1 MTPLW
6 RNPEFIRN
14 CRAQLRPRRLL
25 LVASIV
31 AALSLVVGYSV
42 HDTYSFQSQWAVTL
56 LTIALYAQLFTLCL
70 GGGYACMRSVSQE
83 REQNTFDFQRVTQLT
98 SLELALGK
106 LFGAPAISWFAA
118 LCMCPAA
125 LVGAFSGGSS
135 PSRIAA
141 AYLILVLGSIAVQA
155 LMLVVSLGA
164 TRQAGGFSGLGAVFL
179 LFIFLMFTNSPEP
192 SRAFFDLGIIG
203 PAAAGHFAR
212 YGTWGVVAASVGSP
226 PQLISL
232 SPWTDVFFGVPLHH
246 VPVLLVLYLTFT
258 AWCLLALA
266 RNLKKDPDLFELLS
280 PAQSV
285 GLLCYLNLILVGF
298 FLVRRTYDGYP
309 QGSQTASS
317 TFEFFLIT
325 NLVLLYCLGLALLR
339 NREQTR
345 RRAYQTARAGFD
357 WLEFGWPTLYV
368 LAGAAVA
375 TLLVLARFAFVPGLQ
390 DHLNRRFAAFQAAL
404 LLATVLRD
412 LCFLQWMNL
421 RRSRRP
427 LILGVILLG
436 VFYTCGGILLGVA
449 NFSDPVKN
457 AISAI
462 LIPWPL
468 AFAGHGNL
476 YAKWFLN
483 PGPWLI
489 GLAVQLALVV
499 LFAALHYKSTE
510 ELRPAAIAAPAGA
523 PAPGD

>member
-25 LVASIV
+25 LVASII

-42 HDTYSFQSQWAVTL
+42 HDTYAFQSQWADTL

-118 LCMCPAA
+118 LCMLPAA

-135 PSRIAA
+135 PSHIAA
-141 AYLILVLGSIAVQA
+141 AYLILTLGAIAVHA

-164 TRQAGGFSGLGAVFL
+164 TRQAGGLSGLGAVFL
-179 LFIFLMFTNSPEP
+179 LFLFVMFSNSPEP
-192 SRAFFDLGIIG
+192 FRAFFDLGTIG
-203 PAAAGHFAR
+203 PAAAIQFAR
-212 YGTWGVVAASVGSP
+212 TGTWSVSAGSVGSP
-226 PQLISL
+226 AQIISH

-246 VPVLLVLYLTFT
+246 FPVLIVLYLTFT

-266 RNLKKDPDLFELLS
+266 RNLKKDPGIFELFS

-285 GLLCYLNLILVGF
+285 GLLCYLNLIMVGF
-298 FLVRRTYDGYP
+298 FLVRRTYNGYP
-309 QGSQTASS
+309 QASQTASS
-317 TFEFFLIT
+317 TFDFFLST
-325 NLVLLYCLGLALLR
+325 NLVLLYCLGLALIR

-345 RRAYQTARAGFD
+345 RRAYQKAHTAFD

-375 TLLVLARFAFVPGLQ
+375 ALLVLARFAIVPGLQ
-390 DHLNRRFAAFQAAL
+390 DDLNRRFAAFQAAL

-468 AFAGHGNL
+468 APAGQGNL
-476 YAKWFLN
+476 YVKWLLN
-483 PGPWLI
+483 PSPWLI

-499 LFAALHYKSTE
+499 LFAVLHYKSTE
-510 ELRPAAIAAPAGA
+510 DLRPAPIAAPASA
-523 PAPGD
+523 QAVGD